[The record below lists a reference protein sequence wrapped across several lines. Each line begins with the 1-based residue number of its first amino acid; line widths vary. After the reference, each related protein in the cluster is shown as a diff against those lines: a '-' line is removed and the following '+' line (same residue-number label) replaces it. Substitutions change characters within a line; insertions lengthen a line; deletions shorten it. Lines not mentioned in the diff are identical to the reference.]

1 MINDRSSRFEVESQ
15 WVGSFVI
22 DGATAAFCC
31 IYFLKPSHSLF
42 RSEIAHVVTSFLAA
56 LLEYIYPVRLR
67 CVDQTRRERLIQAY
81 KILDVSL

>member
-42 RSEIAHVVTSFLAA
+42 RSEIAHLVASFLAA
-56 LLEYIYPVRLR
+56 LLQDICSVRLR
-67 CVDQTRRERLIQAY
+67 YVDEIRREVLIRAY
-81 KILDVSL
+81 KTPDV